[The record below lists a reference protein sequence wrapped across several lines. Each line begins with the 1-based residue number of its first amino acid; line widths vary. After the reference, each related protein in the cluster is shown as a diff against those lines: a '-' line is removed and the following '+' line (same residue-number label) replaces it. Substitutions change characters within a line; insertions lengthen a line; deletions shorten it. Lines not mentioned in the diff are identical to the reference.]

1 MKLRAWALLTAF
13 LLPTSGLATPS
24 ATDLPVQARV
34 SGEAESESVFTL
46 PPGGR
51 LSVLLIA
58 AQPRDTAYLLGA
70 ALLREHERAQQVRLR
85 AGLAHDLA
93 ELQRSPSP
101 VLAEA
106 AASLSVWLQAHE
118 PTGRIV
124 PQLMDMR
131 LLQVQPLQNP
141 VLQQGDVVQLPA
153 RPTTVRVIGAVAQ
166 ACTLDHEPRRDAKA
180 YLRSCPATVAAD
192 PDLLFVIQPD
202 GRVQQL
208 GSAAWNRSDPQPVA
222 PGGTVYVPLRVAAS
236 NGVDEHFNEEFAAF
250 IATQP
255 IAP

>member
-1 MKLRAWALLTAF
+1 MMLREWALIIAL
-13 LLPTSGLATPS
+13 LLPNASLASPS
-24 ATDLPVQARV
+24 TTGRPVQARV
-34 SGEAESESVFTL
+34 SGEADGNSVITL
-46 PPGGR
+46 PSGSR

-70 ALLREHERAQQVRLR
+70 SLLREHERVQQVRLR

-101 VLAEA
+101 VLAKA
-106 AASLSVWLQAHE
+106 AASLSVWLQAHA
-118 PTGRIV
+118 PTGRSI

-131 LLQVQPLQNP
+131 LLQVQPLKNP
-141 VLQQGDVVQLPA
+141 MLQQGDIVQLPT
-153 RPTTVRVIGAVAQ
+153 RPTTVRVIGAVAR
-166 ACTLDHEPRRDAKA
+166 ACTLEHEATRDAKA
-180 YLRSCPATVAAD
+180 YLSSCPATAAAD
-192 PDLLFVIQPD
+192 PDVLFVIQPD

-208 GSAAWNRSDPQPVA
+208 GSALWNRSDPQPVA
-222 PGGTVYVPLRVAAS
+222 PGGTIYVPLRVSAS
-236 NGVDEHFNEEFAAF
+236 NGVDAHFNEEFAAF